1 MEDNGKRDFFWPS
14 YVDLMTS
21 LFVVM
26 LVLFIL
32 SYVKFSKKNKEY
44 QASYKQMQMIK
55 QIDSAL
61 AKLDSNSFTYDKD
74 SKRHKLKVNVSFKF
88 NSVDF
93 NDIDLATKK
102 DLIKA
107 GRNLYQLMDS
117 LTQSNKN
124 VSYLLVVEGFAQRNL
139 WNYKKIRDTGYV
151 YSYKRS
157 LGLVNY
163 WISQGYDFTSK
174 KRLANCE
181 LIIAGS
187 GYFGNRDANEN
198 NNRRFTIQ
206 ITPKYKVEEGG

>member
-1 MEDNGKRDFFWPS
+1 MNESQKRDFFWPS

-32 SYVKFSKKNKEY
+32 SYVKFTKKNNEY
-44 QASYKQMQMIK
+44 KASYKQMQMIK

-61 AKLDSNSFTYDKD
+61 AKLDSNSFTYDKE

-93 NDIDLATKK
+93 NDIDPATKQE
-102 DLIKA
+102 LIEA
-107 GRNLYQLMDS
+107 GKNLYQLMDS
-117 LTQSNKN
+117 LTKTNKN

-139 WNYKKIRDTGYV
+139 WNFKKIRDTGYV

-157 LGLVNY
+157 LSLVNY

-174 KRLANCE
+174 EHLANCE

-187 GYFGNRDANEN
+187 GYFGNRDSDEN

-206 ITPKYKVEEGG
+206 ITPKYKVDKE